1 MIKNPSPAKM
11 VLSSIAVGYTKALV
25 YHSPFADP
33 DTIGKTFWIKTGDT
47 EVAQTSQDLN
57 TFYMI
62 LEKLVPNTTYS
73 VTGAYWDSMID
84 SELLANKISILISDS
99 SNITTLLAPR
109 IKSYKAE
116 MEAAVVGVG
125 TSYLIVDFEGSGQL
139 VELQLSKDGNTWET
153 VYSGEIKEGVRLAN
167 VPAGTYKARCRGRV
181 ALPDGFTTD
190 VSDWTQ
196 YPADLVVNYAF
207 TPPSKPTN
215 LTFTA
220 ARILDGNERYDVQ
233 VKWNWSVGNGANIR
247 EFVLY
252 YVPKTEF
259 DKTGWAK
266 AARANTG
273 ATQAAIITN
282 FPWEIPTVFKVEAIS
297 WGPSDKNT
305 TASDNANFTL
315 NSSTPL
321 DSSFT
326 KTTGI
331 EITYSHIKGQKQVNG
346 KWEQTFLLNASDGSF
361 SLGMLNDKG
370 VAPIS
375 MDPVTGTVNVDG
387 RVISNEIYAASV
399 VLSNLTG
406 QDNPKIYSTGKTYGG
421 DTSGVWMGMGKD
433 GLARFDVGNRDSFIR
448 FDGEKIWMSAGV
460 TIGTPNGD
468 ITIGDGITGVRQVTI
483 YKVDTRV
490 PNIPVEQTY
499 PPPGWSKTPP
509 SITDPFTQKIYA
521 STGQLDP
528 VTDNLVFG
536 TNYSQPVQWS
546 GEVGAG
552 GGDGKP
558 GLDGQGVV
566 YSYQLGLV
574 NVTPAKP
581 SGTQYPP
588 AGWSKTTPAV
598 PNPLTHCIYA
608 TMGILDPKTNA
619 LKAGTTWDTPV
630 KFTGNDGEKGND
642 GKNGT
647 NGTNGLPGADGK
659 GTVSIYQLGNKGSIP
674 PASTLSDYP
683 PNGWSVNPPAIPN
696 PLTQCVYVSIGQLDP
711 KTNKLVSGTKW
722 ATPVQFT
729 GNNGS
734 NGQDGKPGADGK
746 PGTNGTNGLP
756 GQDGFGLTYIY
767 QVSRTQPVIP
777 SGTEYPPTNWS
788 KTPPANY
795 NPTVEAVYASMGTLD
810 PRTSKLVT
818 GTGWSTPIQWSG
830 IPANPVNN
838 NLLTGTTDLVV
849 VDKSNVAVSRSSV
862 LSDAFMPTVEFLNLN
877 RGKKITVSCFVET
890 DGITM
895 NQARLGC
902 EMSITYADNTT
913 HYIGAWYSS
922 ANPFSGVRSSTYT
935 IQNKE
940 VVRVNR
946 MGVYIQGKTAY
957 GKVSQ
962 VKLEEGNVA
971 TAWVDAGKNG
981 AEGKPGTN
989 GTNGAPGKDG
999 TNGLDGQGVVSI
1011 YVLGNIGTVP
1021 GRPTP
1026 IDYPPSGWAAAP
1038 PTVPNPLTQCV
1049 YVAIGKLDP
1058 KTNKLASGGTWSTP
1072 IQWSGKN
1079 GDKGNTGDKGANGT
1093 NGLPGLDGRG
1103 TVSIYQLG
1111 NIGSVPSASTLADYP
1126 PNGWAISPPSVPNPL
1141 TQCVY
1146 SSVGTLDPKTNKLA
1160 SGTKWSTPVQWT
1172 GKNGD
1177 KGANGA
1183 NGLPGKDGADGRP
1196 GKDGTNGTNGAPGAN
1211 GQRGPGF
1218 YRQGRSAAGWSDA
1231 DATAFFRSTFN
1242 STPVQYDVL
1251 TQYHTSNPKA
1261 GTTRQWNGSSWIN
1274 PALMVHGDMVLDG
1287 TITSKKIVADQAFF
1301 AQTGINVIYDRAAAL
1316 SSNPEGTY
1324 KMKIDL
1330 QNGSIHIR

>member
-25 YHSPFADP
+25 YHSPFTDP
-33 DTIGKTFWIKTGDT
+33 DTIGKTFWITTGNK

-62 LEKLVPNTTYS
+62 LEKLTPNTKYS
-73 VTGAYWDSMID
+73 VTGAYWDSMVD
-84 SELLANKISILISDS
+84 SELLANKLSILISDS

-125 TSYLIVDFEGSGQL
+125 TSYLIVDFEGAGQI
-139 VELQLSKDGNTWET
+139 VELQLSKDGKTWET
-153 VYSGEIKEGVRLAN
+153 IYSGEIKEGVRLAN
-167 VPAGTYKARCRGRV
+167 IPAGTYKARCRGRV

-190 VSDWTQ
+190 ISDWTQ

-233 VKWNWSVGNGANIR
+233 VKWNWSAGSGANIR
-247 EFVLY
+247 EFVMY
-252 YVPKTEF
+252 YVSKAEF

-266 AARANTG
+266 AARVNTG
-273 ATQAAIITN
+273 ATQAAIITG

-315 NSSTPL
+315 NASIPL

-387 RVISNEIYAASV
+387 RIISNEIYAASV

-433 GLARFDVGNRDSFIR
+433 GLARFDVGNKDSFIR

-468 ITIGDGITGVRQVTI
+468 ITIGDGITGIRQVTI
-483 YKVDTRV
+483 YQLNTAA
-490 PNIPVEQTY
+490 PSIPVSQEY

-509 SITDPFTQKIYA
+509 SIQDPFKQKIYA

-528 VTDNLVFG
+528 VTDKLVSG

-546 GEVGAG
+546 GTTGS
-552 GGDGKP
+552 DGKP
-558 GLDGQGVV
+558 G
-566 YSYQLGLV
+566 S
-574 NVTPAKP
+574 
-581 SGTQYPP
+581 
-588 AGWSKTTPAV
+588 
-598 PNPLTHCIYA
+598 
-608 TMGILDPKTNA
+608 
-619 LKAGTTWDTPV
+619 
-630 KFTGNDGEKGND
+630 
-642 GKNGT
+642 NGS
-647 NGTNGLPGADGK
+647 NGLDGK
-659 GTVSIYQLGNKGSIP
+659 GTVSIYQLGNKGTVP
-674 PASTLSDYP
+674 VASTLPDYP
-683 PNGWSVNPPAIPN
+683 PNGWSTTPPAIPN

-729 GNNGS
+729 GNNGN

-746 PGTNGTNGLP
+746 PGSNGTNGLP
-756 GQDGFGLTYIY
+756 GKDGFGLTYVY

-777 SGTEYPPTNWS
+777 GGIEYPPTNWS

-810 PRTSKLVT
+810 PRTNKLVA

-838 NLLTGTTDLVV
+838 NLLTGTTDLVI
-849 VDKSNVAVSRSSV
+849 VDSSNTSVSKSSM
-862 LSDAFMPTVEFLNLN
+862 LSTEFMPTVESFNLLK
-877 RGKKITVSCFVET
+877 GKKVTVSCFIETNGIVEGT
-890 DGITM
+890 AGGRHRI
-895 NQARLGC
+895 GC
-902 EMSITYADNTT
+902 EMSITYVDGQTQ
-913 HYIGAWYSS
+913 HIGTWYDRGTATS
-922 ANPFSGVRSSTYT
+922 AVSKATIT

-940 VVRVNR
+940 VKSVAA
-946 MGVYIQGKTAY
+946 MGVHIQGKTTF

-962 VKLEEGNVA
+962 VKLEEGDVA

-981 AEGKPGTN
+981 KPGADGKP
-989 GTNGAPGKDG
+989 
-999 TNGLDGQGVVSI
+999 
-1011 YVLGNIGTVP
+1011 
-1021 GRPTP
+1021 
-1026 IDYPPSGWAAAP
+1026 
-1038 PTVPNPLTQCV
+1038 
-1049 YVAIGKLDP
+1049 
-1058 KTNKLASGGTWSTP
+1058 
-1072 IQWSGKN
+1072 
-1079 GDKGNTGDKGANGT
+1079 GANGT
-1093 NGLPGLDGRG
+1093 NG
-1103 TVSIYQLG
+1103 T
-1111 NIGSVPSASTLADYP
+1111 
-1126 PNGWAISPPSVPNPL
+1126 
-1141 TQCVY
+1141 
-1146 SSVGTLDPKTNKLA
+1146 
-1160 SGTKWSTPVQWT
+1160 
-1172 GKNGD
+1172 
-1177 KGANGA
+1177 
-1183 NGLPGKDGADGRP
+1183 
-1196 GKDGTNGTNGAPGAN
+1196 PGAN

-1218 YRQGRSAAGWSDA
+1218 YRQGRGAAGWSDA
-1231 DATAFFRSTFN
+1231 DATAFFKSTFS

-1251 TQYHTSNPKA
+1251 TQYHTANPKA
-1261 GTTRQWNGSSWIN
+1261 GITRQWNGSSWTN